1 MQNVSD
7 KPKYVLI
14 INKDTDSQPEAL
26 CTVVE
31 KNLCKNP
38 QYAYARLMGQLK
50 GLSVCL
56 VQNPLASYTNR
67 VIKNG
72 MRLGDIKIPALRQE
86 TDWLETFLETYL

>member
-1 MQNVSD
+1 
-7 KPKYVLI
+7 
-14 INKDTDSQPEAL
+14 
-26 CTVVE
+26 
-31 KNLCKNP
+31 
-38 QYAYARLMGQLK
+38 MGQLK